1 MKIKTITSFKT
12 VNRLLQSGTVFCV
25 FDTETTGVASSYDR
39 VIELGALT
47 FNKNG
52 ILSSFSELFDPG
64 IPLPEICRTISHI
77 TDDMVA
83 GKPKI
88 EEKLQSFLD
97 FSKDTV
103 LIAHNAPF
111 DVKFMNAELLRAGFP
126 PLENQVIDT
135 LALSRWAYPQN
146 GSWKL
151 QTLASQFSIDVH
163 DAHRAFDD
171 ARVCMEVFL
180 RCISDTM
187 DRQLPYQAPDSA
199 DSEQIP
205 LF

>member
-1 MKIKTITSFKT
+1 MKIKTISSFKT
-12 VNRLLQSGTVFCV
+12 LHRLYQSGTVFCV

-39 VIELGALT
+39 VIELGAIT
-47 FNKNG
+47 FSKDG
-52 ILSSFSELFDPG
+52 ILGSFSELFDPG
-64 IPLPEICRTISHI
+64 IPLPDICRTISHI

-88 EEKLQSFLD
+88 EEKLPDFLE
-97 FSKDTV
+97 FSKGSL

-111 DVKFMNAELLRAGFP
+111 DVKFMNAELMRAGLG

-135 LALSRWAYPQN
+135 LALSRWAYPEN

-151 QTLASQFSIDVH
+151 QTLASQFEIDVH
-163 DAHRAFDD
+163 DAHRAYDD
-171 ARVCMEVFL
+171 ARVCKELFL

-187 DRQLPYQAPDSA
+187 DRQLPYIPPDAA
-199 DSEQIP
+199 DSNQIS